1 MSREAKKSI
10 ADSLTRIIKYNHKD
24 IIEDQIILARVV
36 TVYSDILDTDTFGT
50 MDCYDERGQ
59 IDIIDVPL
67 NAHINDDGTSGISGK
82 YTFPKVNSDIY
93 LMLDTGVNM
102 ETYIPIMF
110 SHIDS
115 VYETYD
121 TSVKTSVIGV
131 DTADPTKPYDTE
143 PNGESSVANQT
154 SLLDSVSVTSNDNSG
169 GSSRSQ
175 EYNKITDSIG
185 NSNGGTSR
193 IFEVNSIVD
202 SINGNLGASNHT
214 QTHEN
219 IVDVVQDNSNGNST
233 RIEHT
238 GNDVSIR
245 SIAQSGST
253 SIELN
258 PTKITINGN
267 ASLTTEPAVMGDTLE
282 GLLQDLIDAINGMI
296 ITVAGTSGTV
306 SPPSQVLLN
315 AVKAQ
320 LSTMKNLGVDLK

>member
-1 MSREAKKSI
+1 MKKIIVFGFSHCGTTILKSI
-10 ADSLTRIIKYNHKD
+10 I
-24 IIEDQIILARVV
+24 
-36 TVYSDILDTDTFGT
+36 G
-50 MDCYDERGQ
+50 
-59 IDIIDVPL
+59 
-67 NAHINDDGTSGISGK
+67 
-82 YTFPKVNSDIY
+82 
-93 LMLDTGVNM
+93 
-102 ETYIPIMF
+102 
-110 SHIDS
+110 HIDS

-131 DTADPTKPYDTE
+131 DTADPSKPYDTE

-154 SLLDSVSVTSNDNSG
+154 ALIDSVSVTSKDNSG

-185 NSNGGTSR
+185 NNDGGTSR
-193 IFEVNSIVD
+193 VFEVNNIADSIV
-202 SINGNLGASNHT
+202 GNLGTSSHT

-219 IVDVVQDNSNGNST
+219 IVDVVQDNSNGSST

-253 SIELN
+253 SIELS

-296 ITVAGTSGTV
+296 ITVAGASGTV

-320 LSTMKNLGVDLK
+320 LSTMKNIGVDLK